1 MSPYGE
7 LDRQNRGYSS
17 ALVEPITYRIKLPT
31 KDRSSRSSVINRV
44 EEVEEGDD
52 DDDDDEED
60 RWMIRFLTIV
70 PIDYQ
75 TAPADSILKD
85 DRTFGQV
92 WKHLSDIF
100 DKVLID
106 GRTYPQESQLGSV
119 GFKNYFLSHDFFLG
133 VSLDK
138 DQLKDPKLKL
148 SQKKCSSTVTEDQL
162 NLSSEKILHYL
173 SDGSRFNQIVGMH
186 YIKPNYPGRSSH
198 LCNGGFVVDPRY
210 RGYRFG
216 KALAKSFLHYAP
228 KLGYK
233 GSVFNLVYTNN
244 HSSVAIWDS
253 LGFNRVGLIPRAGRL
268 KCSTEKSPEGEEYVD
283 AIVYHR
289 SFS

>member
-1 MSPYGE
+1 
-7 LDRQNRGYSS
+7 
-17 ALVEPITYRIKLPT
+17 
-31 KDRSSRSSVINRV
+31 
-44 EEVEEGDD
+44 
-52 DDDDDEED
+52 
-60 RWMIRFLTIV
+60 MIRFLTIV

-148 SQKKCSSTVTEDQL
+148 SQKKLSLPLQQKISLTTFDSNNDTSLSTVTEDQL